1 MKNIRRIV
9 SVLMVTV
16 FAISMAGCAFSKS
29 GVHNDVIKAA
39 KGYGI
44 EEVDN
49 RTELI
54 RATAKI
60 TQEGSA
66 YLVAKDSE
74 EATKFYQTY
83 FNTMRKLS
91 DVDAENCLILNIR
104 EKGDVA
110 MHACSVYSIE
120 FKNKDDAR
128 DVFDQYSKLIMSSS
142 RIKDKETGDKQNYS
156 YAIAYEKS
164 SSRIIRG
171 IYLEGTSITY
181 IQASSYKQETNAFAD
196 YFLKKMGYISPV
208 EIMED

>member
-1 MKNIRRIV
+1 MKSARKIV
-9 SVLMVTV
+9 SVLLITLFVL
-16 FAISMAGCAFSKS
+16 SMAGCAFAK
-29 GVHNDVIKAA
+29 GNVHQTAVNAA

-44 EEVDN
+44 EEVDS

-54 RATAKI
+54 RATAKLS
-60 TQEGSA
+60 QEGSA
-66 YLVAKDSE
+66 YLVAQDSE

-83 FNTMRKLS
+83 FNTNRKLP
-91 DVDAENCLILNIR
+91 DVDAKNCLILNIR

-128 DVFDQYSKLIMSSS
+128 DVYDQYSKLIMSSS
-142 RIKDKETGDKQNYS
+142 RIKDKETGDKNNYS

-171 IYLEGTSITY
+171 MYLQGTSITY
-181 IQASSYKQETNAFAD
+181 IQASSYKQETNAFAE
-196 YFLKKMGYISPV
+196 YFLNKMGYISPV
-208 EIMED
+208 DIMEE

>member
-1 MKNIRRIV
+1 MKSIRKIA

-16 FAISMAGCAFSKS
+16 FAISMAGCAFAK
-29 GVHNDVIKAA
+29 GNVHQTAVNAA

-44 EEVDN
+44 EEVDS

-60 TQEGSA
+60 TAEGSA
-66 YLVAKDSE
+66 YLVAQDSE

-83 FNTMRKLS
+83 FNTNRKLP
-91 DVDAENCLILNIR
+91 DVDAKNCLILNIR

-120 FKNKDDAR
+120 FKNKDDAK
-128 DVFDQYSKLIMSSS
+128 DVYDQYSKLIMSSS
-142 RIKDKETGDKQNYS
+142 RIKDKETGDKSNYS

-171 IYLEGTSITY
+171 MYLQGTSITY
-181 IQASSYKQETNAFAD
+181 IQASSYKQETNAFAE

-208 EIMED
+208 DIMEE

>member
-83 FNTMRKLS
+83 FNTMRKLP

>member
-66 YLVAKDSE
+66 YLVAKDSA

-83 FNTMRKLS
+83 FNTMRKLP

-128 DVFDQYSKLIMSSS
+128 DVFDQYSKLILSSS
-142 RIKDKETGDKQNYS
+142 RIKDKEQGDKNIYS

-171 IYLEGTSITY
+171 MYLEGTSITY
-181 IQASSYKQETNAFAD
+181 IQASSYKQETNAFAE

-208 EIMED
+208 DIMED

>member
-181 IQASSYKQETNAFAD
+181 IQANSYKQETNAFAED
-196 YFLKKMGYISPV
+196 FLKKMGYISPV
-208 EIMED
+208 DIMED

>member
-1 MKNIRRIV
+1 MKSIRRIV

-16 FAISMAGCAFSKS
+16 FAVSLAGCVFAS
-29 GVHNDVIKAA
+29 GNVHQTAVNAA
-39 KGYGI
+39 KSYGI
-44 EEVDN
+44 EEVDS

-54 RATAKI
+54 RATAKLS
-60 TQEGSA
+60 QEGSA
-66 YLVAKDSE
+66 YLVAQDSE

-83 FNTMRKLS
+83 FNTNRKLP
-91 DVDAENCLILNIR
+91 DVDAKNCLILNIR

-128 DVFDQYSKLIMSSS
+128 DVYDQYSKLIMSSS
-142 RIKDKETGDKQNYS
+142 RIKDKETGDKNNYS

-171 IYLEGTSITY
+171 MYLQGTSITY
-181 IQASSYKQETNAFAD
+181 IQASSYKQETNAFAEH
-196 YFLKKMGYISPV
+196 FLKKMGYISPT
-208 EIMED
+208 ELIGN

>member
-44 EEVDN
+44 EEVDS

-83 FNTMRKLS
+83 FNTMRKLP

-128 DVFDQYSKLIMSSS
+128 DVFDQYSKLILSSS
-142 RIKDKETGDKQNYS
+142 RIKDKEQGDKNNYS

-171 IYLEGTSITY
+171 MYLEGTSITY
-181 IQASSYKQETNAFAD
+181 IQASSYKQETNAFAE

-208 EIMED
+208 DIMED

>member
-83 FNTMRKLS
+83 FNTMRRLP